1 MTTSSIEYS
10 TAAPA
15 TASKTCPRTNTAF
28 SLVVSTRNRMPELSK
43 FLRHLDKQTFH
54 DFELLLVDQNSE
66 TSVPELLKPHSFLR
80 HYFHS
85 DERGASRGRNV
96 VLQIAQ
102 GEILAVP
109 DDDCW
114 YSPDLLQ
121 SVIEWFDHH
130 PDIDLL
136 CALECN
142 PDGEPMVPQKPPD
155 AGFCTD
161 QPIGLFPER
170 SVWIAQSS
178 MVFMRRRVRDVVGL
192 LDESIGVG
200 SDTKYQSGE
209 ETDYFLRA
217 LHAGFKMWFEPSIK
231 VFHVEL
237 RTPER
242 LRKTNYPYAVGTGLI
257 LRRHGCKLSRL
268 LAVMCRCFG
277 GAAVS
282 ICRLN
287 FPMVAVYGRR
297 GYGILVGY
305 FGL

>member
-121 SVIEWFDHH
+121 SVIEWFDQ
-130 PDIDLL
+130 PQSLCVDFGCRLGSLAGLL
-136 CALECN
+136 APNDFTVKRSAAGKETQVSDRVGARRGAEAAFKSFNERAIRQWYRLL
-142 PDGEPMVPQKPPD
+142 QRS
-155 AGFCTD
+155 AGF
-161 QPIGLFPER
+161 
-170 SVWIAQSS
+170 WN
-178 MVFMRRRVRDVVGL
+178 
-192 LDESIGVG
+192 LDFS
-200 SDTKYQSGE
+200 
-209 ETDYFLRA
+209 
-217 LHAGFKMWFEPSIK
+217 
-231 VFHVEL
+231 
-237 RTPER
+237 
-242 LRKTNYPYAVGTGLI
+242 
-257 LRRHGCKLSRL
+257 
-268 LAVMCRCFG
+268 
-277 GAAVS
+277 
-282 ICRLN
+282 
-287 FPMVAVYGRR
+287 
-297 GYGILVGY
+297 
-305 FGL
+305 